1 MDDNNNVGRVM
12 TVNQFIKKMR
22 EAFPNLE
29 YRAKDKDGRV
39 FKSVGWKDYENE
51 KNVARYRKG

>member
-1 MDDNNNVGRVM
+1 MDNNNNVTTIM

-29 YRAKDKDGRV
+29 YRAKDKEGRV
-39 FKSVGWKDYENE
+39 FKSIGWRDYENQ
-51 KNVARYRKG
+51 KNTSRYTK